1 MIEQANFT
9 DSSLGKAFEKQLKM
23 QLKKIK
29 FLKTLNTGQQL
40 KSIGDIFSKDFSTT
54 EANFELEKNK
64 KIERQINSD
73 TLTCKSS
80 SKKRVKRMIKFKKIR
95 YIHHKIIFNKIVA
108 ITQNDACEK
117 KKKKINLKN
126 EIDNAKLKI
135 TK

>member
-23 QLKKIK
+23 QLKKLK

-80 SKKRVKRMIKFKKIR
+80 SKKRVKRMIKYKKIR

-117 KKKKINLKN
+117 KKKK
-126 EIDNAKLKI
+126 
-135 TK
+135 

>member
-1 MIEQANFT
+1 MKEQANFT

-117 KKKKINLKN
+117 KNK
-126 EIDNAKLKI
+126 
-135 TK
+135 

>member
-80 SKKRVKRMIKFKKIR
+80 SKKRVKRMIKFKNIR

-117 KKKKINLKN
+117 KNK
-126 EIDNAKLKI
+126 
-135 TK
+135 